1 MAQASEPRIASSVGT
16 PSSWRRSRVGD
27 HVFKGVSVA
36 MGMGLIGLLA
46 LMLWELSVGGSRAF
60 ATFGIHFITGRNWN
74 PVFGREQFGALPFI
88 FGTLVTSAIAV
99 VLAVP
104 VAVGLALLL
113 NEIPSGW
120 FRNPLAVFVD
130 LLAAIPSVVYGL
142 WGLFIMKPVFDHRV
156 EPFLTGTIG
165 RVPLIG
171 TLFRGTKFCLEAD
184 LSNPAVCHKLGYNSN
199 GGDLFTA
206 GVILAIMILP
216 IVTAVTRE
224 VVAVVPR
231 DLREGALALG
241 ATRYETI
248 RIAVLPYARSGIVGA
263 TMLGLGRA
271 LGETIAVS
279 LVVGNGLGIGASLFK
294 PGYTIPAIIASEFR
308 EATNVGVHR
317 SALLALA
324 VILVAIAL
332 ILAAMSR
339 LLVRRTQRLVGGG
352 SARAAAEVPA
362 LQVSG

>member
-1 MAQASEPRIASSVGT
+1 MAV
-16 PSSWRRSRVGD
+16 
-27 HVFKGVSVA
+27 
-36 MGMGLIGLLA
+36 GLIALLGLL
-46 LMLWELSVGGSRAF
+46 LYELAIGGSRAF
-60 ATFGIHFITGRNWN
+60 EKFGLGFLTGKSWN
-74 PVFGREQFGALPFI
+74 PVFDREQFGALPFI
-88 FGTLVTSAIAV
+88 VGTLVTSAIAI

-113 NEIPSGW
+113 NEVRTGW
-120 FRNPLAVFVD
+120 IRDPLAVFVD

-142 WGLFIMKPVFDHRV
+142 WGLFIMKPVFDHTV
-156 EPFLTGTIG
+156 EPLLTRTIG
-165 RVPLIG
+165 KVPVVGI
-171 TLFRGTKFCLEAD
+171 LFRG
-184 LSNPAVCHKLGYNSN
+184 NPN

-231 DLREGALALG
+231 ELREGALALG

-248 RIAVLPYARSGIVGA
+248 RMAVLPYARSGIVGA

-279 LVVGNGLGIGASLFK
+279 MVVGNGLGIGGSLVR
-294 PGYTIPAIIASEFR
+294 PGFTIPAVIASEFR
-308 EATNVGVHR
+308 EATSVGVHR

-324 VILVAIAL
+324 LILVVIAF
-332 ILAAMSR
+332 ILAALSR
-339 LLVRRTQRLVGGG
+339 LLVRRTARLVAGPTPPVATQPSVVVVTG
-352 SARAAAEVPA
+352 
-362 LQVSG
+362 

>member
-1 MAQASEPRIASSVGT
+1 MLFRGLSLVMAA
-16 PSSWRRSRVGD
+16 
-27 HVFKGVSVA
+27 
-36 MGMGLIGLLA
+36 GLIALLA
-46 LMLWELSVGGSRAF
+46 LMLWVLASGGYRAF
-60 ATFGIHFITGRNWN
+60 ARFGLRFLTGRNWN
-74 PVFGREQFGALPFI
+74 PVFGREEFGALPFI
-88 FGTLVTSAIAV
+88 FGTLVTSAVAIA
-99 VLAVP
+99 LAVP
-104 VAVGLALLL
+104 VAVGLAILL
-113 NEIPSGW
+113 NEVTSGW
-120 FRNPLAVFVD
+120 LRNPLAVFVD

-142 WGLFIMKPVFDHRV
+142 WGLFVMKPVFDHTV
-156 EPFLTGTIG
+156 EPFLTRTIG
-165 RVPLIG
+165 RLPGIG
-171 TLFRGTKFCLEAD
+171 ALFRG
-184 LSNPAVCHKLGYNSN
+184 NPN

-241 ATRYETI
+241 ATRYETV
-248 RIAVLPYARSGIVGA
+248 RMAVLPYARSGIVGA

-294 PGYTIPAIIASEFR
+294 PGFTIPAVIASEFR

-324 VILVAIAL
+324 VVLVAIAL
-332 ILAAMSR
+332 VLAAMSR
-339 LLVRRTQRLVGGG
+339 LLVRRTVKLVGGPSVSG
-352 SARAAAEVPA
+352 AAEVPA
-362 LQVSG
+362 LQVTG

>member
-1 MAQASEPRIASSVGT
+1 
-16 PSSWRRSRVGD
+16 
-27 HVFKGVSVA
+27 
-36 MGMGLIGLLA
+36 
-46 LMLWELSVGGSRAF
+46 
-60 ATFGIHFITGRNWN
+60 
-74 PVFGREQFGALPFI
+74 
-88 FGTLVTSAIAV
+88 VTSAIAI

-113 NEIPSGW
+113 NEVPSGW
-120 FRNPLAVFVD
+120 LRNPLAVFVD

-142 WGLFIMKPVFDHRV
+142 WGLFVMKPVFDHTV
-156 EPFLTGTIG
+156 EPFITKTIG
-165 RVPLIG
+165 RVPGIG
-171 TLFRGTKFCLEAD
+171 VLFRG
-184 LSNPAVCHKLGYNSN
+184 NPN

-224 VVAVVPR
+224 VVSVVPR

-248 RIAVLPYARSGIVGA
+248 RMAVLPYARSGIVGA

-279 LVVGNGLGIGASLFK
+279 MVVGNGLGIGSSLFR
-294 PGYTIPAIIASEFR
+294 PGYTIPAVIASEFR
-308 EATNVGVHR
+308 EATSIGVHR

-324 VILVAIAL
+324 FLLVMISL
-332 ILAAMSR
+332 ILAALSR
-339 LLVRRTQRLVGGG
+339 LLVRRTARLVGGG
-352 SARAAAEVPA
+352 GGSAATATEAPVLEV
-362 LQVSG
+362 GR

>member
-1 MAQASEPRIASSVGT
+1 MLFRGLSLVMAA
-16 PSSWRRSRVGD
+16 
-27 HVFKGVSVA
+27 
-36 MGMGLIGLLA
+36 GLIALLA
-46 LMLWELSVGGSRAF
+46 LMLWVLASGGYRAF
-60 ATFGIHFITGRNWN
+60 ARFGLRFLTGRNWN
-74 PVFGREQFGALPFI
+74 PVFGREEFGALPFI
-88 FGTLVTSAIAV
+88 FGTLVTSAVAIA
-99 VLAVP
+99 LAVP
-104 VAVGLALLL
+104 VAVGLAILL
-113 NEIPSGW
+113 NEVTSGW
-120 FRNPLAVFVD
+120 LRNPLAVFVD

-142 WGLFIMKPVFDHRV
+142 WGLFVMKPVFDHTV
-156 EPFLTGTIG
+156 EPFLTRTIG
-165 RVPLIG
+165 RLPGIG
-171 TLFRGTKFCLEAD
+171 ALFRG
-184 LSNPAVCHKLGYNSN
+184 NPN

-241 ATRYETI
+241 ATRYETV
-248 RIAVLPYARSGIVGA
+248 RMAVLPYARSGIVGA

-294 PGYTIPAIIASEFR
+294 PGFTIPAVIASEFR

-324 VILVAIAL
+324 VVLVAIAL
-332 ILAAMSR
+332 VLAAMSR
-339 LLVRRTQRLVGGG
+339 LLVRRTVKLFGGPSVSG
-352 SARAAAEVPA
+352 AAEVPA
-362 LQVSG
+362 LQVTG

>member
-1 MAQASEPRIASSVGT
+1 MAQAQIERRSGSKGT
-16 PSSWRRSRVGD
+16 PPIWRRSRLGD
-27 HVFKGVSVA
+27 PIFKSVTILMA
-36 MGMGLIGLLA
+36 IGLVA
-46 LMLWELSVGGSRAF
+46 LLGLLLWELSVGGSRAF
-60 ATFGIHFITGRNWN
+60 ARFGLGFLTGRNWD
-74 PVFGREQFGALPFI
+74 PVFGREKFGALPFV
-88 FGTLVTSAIAV
+88 FGTLVTAAIAI

-113 NEIPSGW
+113 NEVSSGW

-142 WGLFIMKPVFDHRV
+142 WGLFIMKPVFDHTL
-156 EPFLTGTIG
+156 EPFLTRTIG
-165 RVPLIG
+165 KVPGIG
-171 TLFRGTKFCLEAD
+171 ALFRG
-184 LSNPAVCHKLGYNSN
+184 NPN

-206 GVILAIMILP
+206 GVILAVMILP
-216 IVTAVTRE
+216 IVTAVTRG

-231 DLREGALALG
+231 DLREAALALG

-248 RIAVLPYARSGIVGA
+248 RMAVLPYARGGIVGA

-279 LVVGNGLGIGASLFK
+279 MVVGNGLGIGASLFR
-294 PGYTIPAIIASEFR
+294 PGFTIPAVIASEFR

-324 VILVAIAL
+324 LVLVVIAL
-332 ILAAMSR
+332 ILAALSR
-339 LLVRRTQRLVGGG
+339 LLVRRTARLVAAPTTVAG
-352 SARAAAEVPA
+352 AAEGPA
-362 LQVSG
+362 LEVTG

>member
-1 MAQASEPRIASSVGT
+1 MPRPQHDVEASAGAP
-16 PSSWRRSRVGD
+16 PHRRSSRLGD
-27 HVFKGVSVA
+27 RLFAGWTGAMALSLVA
-36 MGMGLIGLLA
+36 LLA
-46 LMLWELSVGGSRAF
+46 LLLAELILGGWRTFDRFGLGFLVGRA
-60 ATFGIHFITGRNWN
+60 WN
-74 PVFGREQFGALPFI
+74 PVRGREAFGALPFV
-88 FGTLVTSAIAV
+88 FGTLVTSAIAIA
-99 VLAVP
+99 LAVP

-113 NEIPSGW
+113 NEVRLGW
-120 FRNPLAVFVD
+120 VRNPLAVFVD

-142 WGLFIMKPVFDHRV
+142 WGLFVMKPVFDHTV
-156 EPFLTGTIG
+156 EPFLTRTIG
-165 RVPLIG
+165 RVPGIG
-171 TLFRGTKFCLEAD
+171 ALFRGNA
-184 LSNPAVCHKLGYNSN
+184 N

-241 ATRYETI
+241 ATRYETV
-248 RIAVLPYARSGIVGA
+248 RMAVLPYARSGIVGA

-294 PGYTIPAIIASEFR
+294 PGFTIPAVIASEFR

-324 VILVAIAL
+324 VVLVGIAL
-332 ILAAMSR
+332 VLAALSR
-339 LLVRRTQRLVGGG
+339 LLVRRTVKLVGGPSVSG
-352 SARAAAEVPA
+352 AAELPA
-362 LQVSG
+362 LKVTG

>member
-1 MAQASEPRIASSVGT
+1 LWVLSS
-16 PSSWRRSRVGD
+16 
-27 HVFKGVSVA
+27 
-36 MGMGLIGLLA
+36 
-46 LMLWELSVGGSRAF
+46 GGFRAF
-60 ATFGIHFITGRNWN
+60 RDFGIHFLTGRNWN

-88 FGTLVTSAIAV
+88 FGTLVTSAVAI

-120 FRNPLAVFVD
+120 LRNPLAVFVD

-142 WGLFIMKPVFDHRV
+142 WGLFIMLPVFDHRV
-156 EPFLTGTIG
+156 EPFLTRTIG
-165 RVPLIG
+165 AVPLVG
-171 TLFRGTKFCLEAD
+171 ALFRGAKYCVKPDAIHP
-184 LSNPAVCHKLGYNSN
+184 SICHQFGYSSA

-216 IVTAVTRE
+216 IITAVTRE
-224 VVAVVPR
+224 VIAVVPR

-241 ATRYETI
+241 ATRFETV
-248 RIAVLPYARSGIVGA
+248 RMAVLPYARSGIVGA

-279 LVVGNGLGIGASLFK
+279 MLVGNGLGIGVSLFR
-294 PGYTIPAIIASEFR
+294 PGYTIPAVIANEFN

-324 VILVAIAL
+324 VVLVAIAFV
-332 ILAAMSR
+332 LAALSR
-339 LLVRRTQRLVGGG
+339 LLVRRTARLVSGQTVMG
-352 SARAAAEVPA
+352 AAEGPA
-362 LQVSG
+362 LEVTG

>member
-1 MAQASEPRIASSVGT
+1 VAKASHAGITSKGT
-16 PSSWRRSRVGD
+16 PPAWRRSRLGD
-27 HVFKGVSVA
+27 LLFKGITVMMAV
-36 MGMGLIGLLA
+36 GLIVLLC
-46 LMLWELSVGGSRAF
+46 LLLYELGTGSARAF
-60 ATFGIHFITGRNWN
+60 GAFGLRFVTGRNWN

-88 FGTLVTSAIAV
+88 FGTLVTSAIAI

-113 NEIPSGW
+113 NEVKKGW
-120 FRNPLAVFVD
+120 IRDPLAVFVD

-142 WGLFIMKPVFDHRV
+142 WGLFIMKPVFDHTV
-156 EPFLTGTIG
+156 EPFLTDTIG
-165 RVPLIG
+165 RVPGIG
-171 TLFRGTKFCLEAD
+171 LLFRG
-184 LSNPAVCHKLGYNSN
+184 NPN

-231 DLREGALALG
+231 ELREGALALG
-241 ATRYETI
+241 ATRYETM

-279 LVVGNGLGIGASLFK
+279 MLVGNGLGIGSSLFR
-294 PGYTIPAIIASEFR
+294 PGYTIPAVIANEFR
-308 EATNVGVHR
+308 EATGVGVHR

-324 VILVAIAL
+324 LLLVVIAFIMAAL
-332 ILAAMSR
+332 SR
-339 LLVRRTQRLVGGG
+339 LLVRRTAKLVSG
-352 SARAAAEVPA
+352 AAAAVPESPVP
-362 LQVSG
+362 QVAA